1 MELLT
6 LEQFQQ
12 ALPDKMKKSVNQE
25 LVDSIN
31 QTLGDPESFE
41 YYRNNLLSYTKVIQD
56 GRFKIQEYINAV
68 RYVSFTLMGCSNID
82 AYSRTFPDKI
92 QRFSTQG
99 VAAKD
104 VASYVTAYNKSKLV
118 NLIYEQSLIPSYV
131 LNQDLYQ
138 KALNVQAELM
148 VSAKSEKVRCD
159 AANSLLTQLKMPEV
173 KKVELDIGVKDSSAI
188 NALRETTMELVKQQA
203 ISERSQIISTYA
215 LCGFSNIGSIGI
227 QIGGIGAMAPQRQGD
242 LARLGVRAMIAGSL
256 ACFMTACIAG
266 MLI

>member
-31 QTLGDPESFE
+31 QTLGDPESFG

-68 RYVSFTLMGCSNID
+68 RYVSFKLMGCSNID

-92 QRFSTQG
+92 QRFSAQG

-148 VSAKSEKVRCD
+148 LTAKSEKVKTD
-159 AANSLLTQLKMPEV
+159 AANSLLTHLKPPEV
-173 KKVELDIGVKDSSAI
+173 KKVELEIGTKEDSSIAQ
-188 NALRETTMELVKQQA
+188 LRQATLELAKQQ
-203 ISERSQIISTYA
+203 
-215 LCGFSNIGSIGI
+215 
-227 QIGGIGAMAPQRQGD
+227 
-242 LARLGVRAMIAGSL
+242 RLMLEAGVANVQEIAHSRVVP
-256 ACFMTACIAG
+256 AEVVDVVAKEVS
-266 MLI
+266 